1 MLTEKQKG
9 LFTLLDY
16 DVNSEDVLRERH
28 KMLVKE
34 YGAVKDFTRWLQ
46 KVLEHRWAEDRRR
59 NSTPYLGD

>member
-1 MLTEKQKG
+1 MLTEKQRG
-9 LFTLLDY
+9 LFSLLDF

-28 KMLVKE
+28 KKLVKE

-46 KVLEHRWAEDRRR
+46 KVLHNRWAEDRRR